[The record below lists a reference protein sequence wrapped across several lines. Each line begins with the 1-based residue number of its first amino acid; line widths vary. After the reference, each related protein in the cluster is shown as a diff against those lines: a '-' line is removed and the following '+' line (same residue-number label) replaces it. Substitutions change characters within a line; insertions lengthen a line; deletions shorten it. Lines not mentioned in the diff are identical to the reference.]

1 MTEQQEKKSGLNRLK
16 WKKYAFCYGV
26 MAIPLISFAIFYVY
40 INASSFALAFQ
51 SVNIRN
57 EKAWVGLANFEE
69 FFAGIKGDSRV
80 WKSIGN
86 SLKMWW
92 INFAI
97 TMPLYLIFSYY
108 IYKKF
113 LLNNFYGYLMMV
125 PSIVSTFIYALVY
138 KKFVEVG
145 LKQIFIDS
153 GMSEYPAILTD
164 LPYAFWNNIFFTCWI
179 SFGTS
184 VTVYTNAMRAID
196 DEILESARLDGVN
209 DRQEFFSI
217 ILPLIWPTI
226 STFVVTGVAGMFT
239 TSGSLLTFYMYDAP
253 EEIWGFGYYITRTI
267 KTESNFVSYPMI
279 SASGLVV
286 TIMILPIVFATKAL
300 MNKLDK
306 TEDSKQ

>member
-69 FFAGIKGDSRV
+69 FFAGLKGDSRV

-196 DEILESARLDGVN
+196 DEVLESARLDGVN

-267 KTESNFVSYPMI
+267 KTETNFVSYPMI

>member
-1 MTEQQEKKSGLNRLK
+1 MDAQKQKKSALSRLK
-16 WKKYAFCYGV
+16 WRKYAFCYGF
-26 MAIPLISFAIFYVY
+26 MAIPLLSFAIFYVY

-57 EKAWVGLANFEE
+57 EKTWVGLANFKE
-69 FFAGIKGDSRV
+69 FFEGLQGDSRV
-80 WKSIGN
+80 WTSIFN

-113 LLNNFYGYLMMV
+113 LMNNFYGYLMMI

-145 LKQIFIDS
+145 VKQIFIDS
-153 GMSEYPAILTD
+153 GMTDYPAILTD

-209 DRQEFFSI
+209 DRQEFFNI
-217 ILPLIWPTI
+217 ILPLIWPTLT
-226 STFVVTGVAGMFT
+226 TFVVTGVAGMFT

-253 EEIWGFGYYITRTI
+253 EQIWGFGYYITRTI
-267 KTESNFVSYPMI
+267 KTEKTYVSYPMV

-286 TIMILPIVFATKAL
+286 TCLILPIVFTTKAL

>member
-69 FFAGIKGDSRV
+69 FFAGLKGDSRV

-267 KTESNFVSYPMI
+267 KTETNFVSYPMI

-286 TIMILPIVFATKAL
+286 TVMILPIVFATKAL